1 MGGQAAID
9 LVFKVW
15 GLSYTRTMQQV
26 TGSDNTP
33 QNILIR
39 GPNPVGDLVMA
50 TASFADVRRRFPQ
63 ARITL
68 LVRKGQAQVIQG
80 ADYYDELII
89 DDSAAGFKS
98 MWHLAARLRRQQFDL
113 AILFTNSL
121 RTALMLALARI
132 PLRVGYAKGG
142 QSPLLTLAVQPVLQ
156 SHNKWLPTPMPE
168 IYARLCAA
176 VGVEPGDG
184 WPRLMVTTECEQR
197 AKQQR
202 QLLGIKQAE
211 PLIGLVPGASFGQ
224 SKLWPP
230 AHFAALADRLSER
243 YGMRTMLFSGP
254 GEDAI
259 ARDLV
264 TAMQTQPITTE
275 QPIDLDLLKPFI
287 RDLKLLVTTD
297 SGPRHYA
304 TAFRVPTVVVM
315 GPTDPRWSGANL
327 ERQEVVRHDVPCGP
341 CHKQVC
347 PLDHRCMTGIT
358 PEEVLQRIEQLDK
371 RLGIFT
377 PNAAV
382 SSIELAQPT

>member
-1 MGGQAAID
+1 M
-9 LVFKVW
+9 VW
-15 GLSYTRTMQQV
+15 VLGYTRTMQQAP
-26 TGSDNTP
+26 GSENTP
-33 QNILIR
+33 QNIIIR

-68 LVRKGQAQVIQG
+68 LVRKAQAQVLQG
-80 ADYYDELII
+80 ADYYDELVI
-89 DDSAAGFKS
+89 DDSAAGLKS
-98 MWHLAARLRRQQFDL
+98 LWRLAANLRRQRFDL
-113 AILFTNSL
+113 AIVFTNSL
-121 RTALMLALARI
+121 RTALMLAIARI
-132 PLRVGYAKGG
+132 PVRVGYAKGG
-142 QSPLLTLAVQPVLQ
+142 QRPLLTLAVQPVLQ
-156 SHNKWLPTPMPE
+156 SRNKWLPTPMPE

-176 VGVEPGDG
+176 MGIEPGDG
-184 WPRLMVTTECEQR
+184 WPQLRVTKQCEQR
-197 AKQQR
+197 AEQLRQQ
-202 QLLGIKQAE
+202 LGIQPAE

-243 YGMRTMLFSGP
+243 YGMRTMLFNGP

-264 TAMQTQPITTE
+264 AAMQTRPITTE

-347 PLDHRCMTGIT
+347 PLDHRCMIGIT

-377 PNAAV
+377 PKAAASLV
-382 SSIELAQPT
+382 ENTQTT